1 MCPPTPPPRSSSD
14 SKSDAADYSSTTS
27 SVSPHNNNSIDSL
40 KESMPQFPESQQYH
54 GGMDLPPSLK
64 RCPANE
70 GTDVKSSLEK
80 PAASDDIATS
90 ETSSATSASPA
101 PPPASSSTAYPYF
114 SHAPNASEL
123 ASPFYGSYSTAVSIK
138 TDSKSK
144 HKCPGECFASL
155 QATICFFPQ
164 SIQSNV
170 IITFC

>member
-1 MCPPTPPPRSSSD
+1 
-14 SKSDAADYSSTTS
+14 
-27 SVSPHNNNSIDSL
+27 
-40 KESMPQFPESQQYH
+40 MPQFESQQYH
-54 GGMDLPPSLK
+54 GMELPSLK

-80 PAASDDIATS
+80 PASDDIATS

-101 PPPASSSTAYPYF
+101 PPASSTSSSTAYPYF

-144 HKCPGECFASL
+144 HKCPGEYFASL
-155 QATICFFPQ
+155 QAYMLFPTINPKCK
-164 SIQSNV
+164 
-170 IITFC
+170 